1 MSDLITAP
9 LYPTPPVPWWLAR
22 AMPDKE
28 YQVTFLAKDKAVHW
42 ASNKGPQTWT
52 LLCPY
57 DEILIGG
64 RRGGSKT
71 AALIAWFAM
80 GDLSLALD
88 DPARYSFLN
97 EPSFRGLIL
106 RKEYQSMAEFVD
118 ECKDFFRAFRVTA
131 KDDPVVFEF
140 PSGAKIYTNHLGD
153 KEAYEKYRG
162 QGITKIGVEEL
173 TQIPEERWYLKLFGS
188 LRNKKQV
195 RVHEVLDANGRKIKK
210 SFPALHTQIL
220 STTNP
225 DGVGK
230 LWVKNRFVKVRD
242 SSGELIPWNNP
253 MTDPISGLTRIFIPM
268 RREDNPYLRDN
279 KQYEGMLLAQDE
291 VTRKQWMEGD
301 WEAGTGAY
309 FSEFRPDG
317 PIGDAEAGR
326 YPWARHVI
334 EGAEL
339 KPWWYRFGGGDWGY
353 EHLAVFH
360 KACRNERDKRVHVY
374 DELAVRQ
381 MGSYELGVMLAQWWL
396 PDLEDLPDKQITIA
410 LSPDAFSKTD
420 ATRTKA
426 EQMAAGIKQVLGP
439 YGAFLLRYNDD
450 ERAAMTKDPKM
461 AMMMFER
468 RKQDAAQGQL
478 MIALKPANTD
488 RVAGWSYIHEM
499 LRFRPVLNE
508 TQDELKERLRKTF
521 ERAGVEA
528 YERELAKAQVS
539 GPEILPRMLLWKRCS
554 EAIRGLTEA
563 MTDEP
568 PRAEDVR
575 KWDAIDGIGGD
586 DGIDSLRHLMMSFKE
601 VETKIPKSYYVGERV
616 TLAQEQHVE
625 AFGSELTDQT
635 RLAMIAQTQ
644 SAKYDKLHSPRAKS
658 FSFPRASSS
667 RHRVN

>member
-1 MSDLITAP
+1 MREPEFQVKFLK
-9 LYPTPPVPWWLAR
+9 R
-22 AMPDKE
+22 DKS
-28 YQVTFLAKDKAVHW
+28 AHW
-42 ASNKGPQTWT
+42 VSNKGPQTWT

-80 GDLSLALD
+80 GDMSLPPD

-118 ECKDFFRAFRVTA
+118 ECKDFFRPFGGKA
-131 KDDPVVFEF
+131 KDDPTVFYF

-162 QGITKIGVEEL
+162 QGLTKIGVEEL

-195 RVHEVLDANGRKIKK
+195 RVHEVLDANGRKVKK
-210 SFPALHTQIL
+210 TFPALRTQIL

-230 LWVKNRFVKVRD
+230 MWVKKRFVKCYD
-242 SSGELIPWNNP
+242 DKKQLIPWNSP

-268 RREDNPYLRDN
+268 RLVDNPYLREN
-279 KQYEGMLLAQDE
+279 KQYEGMLLSQDE

-301 WEAGTGAY
+301 WEAGSGVY

-317 PIGDAEAGR
+317 PITAEERER
-326 YPWARHVI
+326 YPWAKHVI
-334 EGAEL
+334 EPVEL

-360 KACRNERDKRVHVY
+360 KACRSDRDKRVHVY

-381 MGSYELGVMLAQWWL
+381 VGSFELGVMLAEWWL
-396 PDLEDLPDKQITIA
+396 PDLEYLPDKQITIA

-426 EQMAAGIKQVLGP
+426 EQMAEGIKRVLGP

-450 ERAAMTKDPKM
+450 ERAAMAKDPKM

-468 RKQDAAQGQL
+468 RKQGAAQGQL

-508 TQDELKERLRKTF
+508 TQEELKVRLKRMF

-528 YERELAKAQVS
+528 YERELAKAKAI
-539 GPEILPRMLLWKRCS
+539 GPEILPRMLLWTCCR
-554 EAIRGLTEA
+554 EAIRGLAEA
-563 MTDEP
+563 MTDDP
-568 PRAEDVR
+568 PRSEDVR
-575 KWDAIDGIGGD
+575 KWDAIEGLGGD
-586 DGIDSLRHLMMSFKE
+586 DGIDSLRHLMMSYKE
-601 VETKIPKSYYVGERV
+601 VEKVMPKSYFIGEQMAS
-616 TLAQEQHVE
+616 AQEQHVA
-625 AFGSELTDQT
+625 AFGAELTDPT
-635 RLAMIAQTQ
+635 RLAMIARTQ
-644 SAKYDKLHSPRAKS
+644 AARYDKANAPANKS
-658 FSFPRASSS
+658 FSLPRASSS